1 VTSASPAPVRQRW
14 LIPALIVVLS
24 LTIGGGLLA
33 REVYKQ
39 PPADQPAGVVAAAP
53 TSSSLSAAEEPGPS
67 TVLLTPDA
75 ADHPQGAALRAM
87 FQAYFDSINQR
98 EYALWTTTV
107 TVKRRQQK
115 TEQDWRKGNQSTRD
129 GSITIYRIE
138 TAPDDTLRVL
148 LGFTSTQNPEDAPAE
163 LKASCIRW
171 RPVWS
176 VVPENNAWKLDVA
189 GTGNTLDMDAC

>member
-1 VTSASPAPVRQRW
+1 VTSAPPTAVRQRW

-39 PPADQPAGVVAAAP
+39 QPPDQPQGLVVAAP
-53 TSSSLSAAEEPGPS
+53 TASSLSASDEPGPAK
-67 TVLLTPDA
+67 VMLTPDA
-75 ADHPQGAALRAM
+75 ADHPQGEALRSM
-87 FQAYFDSINQR
+87 FQAYFDSINAR
-98 EYALWTTTV
+98 DYLLWETTV

-115 TEQDWRKGNQSTRD
+115 TEKDWQTGNQSTKD

-138 TAPDDTLRVL
+138 TAPDDSLRVL
-148 LGFTSTQNPEDAPAE
+148 LGFTSTQNVEDAPPE
-163 LKASCIRW
+163 LRAPCIHW

-176 VVPENNAWKLDVA
+176 VVLENGGWKLDA
-189 GTGNTLDMDAC
+189 AATGNTLEKYAC